1 MAVKAAWAKV
11 IQRREDLVCVVGGFG
26 AGEGGGE
33 EHQEREVGGEGVVL
47 LIGGE
52 GEEEEDKDGEDGGA
66 VGTRSQIAAV
76 SCVMFCSNDFL

>member
-1 MAVKAAWAKV
+1 MS
-11 IQRREDLVCVVGGFG
+11 CVVGGFG

-52 GEEEEDKDGEDGGA
+52 GEEEEDEDGEDGEEQY
-66 VGTRSQIAAV
+66 GTRSQIAGSVLRDVSAV
-76 SCVMFCSNDFL
+76 MILSVTDVVCGQARY